1 MALGALEFLWT
12 NCRAADGGMYH
23 CFDSAAQVHGLLS
36 DETQM
41 GSALLLAHAITGDVL
56 YLERAKELATFI
68 LTRLKNPAGG
78 YYDICTP
85 GAAYL
90 KLRLTLIEQNGPAA
104 SFFLALAEATGDTK
118 ISRSRAVGLC
128 AFHGEFRRV
137 RNSRGAPSVKRL
149 EKPCSLLPNR
159 IHNQ

>member
-1 MALGALEFLWT
+1 MTAECTTAST
-12 NCRAADGGMYH
+12 AARKFTVCLTTRRTWDRH
-23 CFDSAAQVHGLLS
+23 C
-36 DETQM
+36 
-41 GSALLLAHAITGDVL
+41 LLAHGITGERK

-104 SFFLALAEATGDTK
+104 SFFLALADATGDTTY
-118 ISRSRAVGLC
+118 REAALW
-128 AFHGEFRRV
+128 AFVPFTENFAEYGIYAATLGQALGEAMQ
-137 RNSRGAPSVKRL
+137 SPP
-149 EKPCSLLPNR
+149 KPNL
-159 IHNQ
+159 